1 MAEPKKQHTTA
12 ADLLA
17 DWRSAGRDTVAAHA
31 AEKVAEMALVAA
43 AHAEEAADEVAI
55 AAVASLEAVDRAQ
68 IAANRARAAAL
79 QAGEAAHLALTAA
92 EGDRVRASEDVQHA
106 EAAEAEA
113 QKRYHGASERKLPSS
128 RSG

>member
-1 MAEPKKQHTTA
+1 MEPKKHTSA

-17 DWRSAGRDTVAAHA
+17 DWRSAGRDTAAAHA

-43 AHAEEAADEVAI
+43 AHAEEAADEVALAT
-55 AAVASLEAVDRAQ
+55 AAALEAVDRAQ

-79 QAGEAAHLALTAA
+79 QAGEAAHLALTSAR
-92 EGDRVRASEDVQHA
+92 GDRVRASEGVQDA

-113 QKRYHGASERKLPSS
+113 EERYRGASEKGFPRG